1 MGIVL
6 ENEKMFANDSVQKKR
21 MMGEHL
27 GWFREMIKRKYFQ
40 NERKKC
46 ANHHEMIFL
55 LNERICFVK
64 NYRFL
69 QNKRFSNKLLKFIF
83 FEETN
88 FSNKVLKKIS
98 FYFTERKDFI
108 EQTI

>member
-1 MGIVL
+1 
-6 ENEKMFANDSVQKKR
+6 MFANDSVQKKR

-83 FEETN
+83 
-88 FSNKVLKKIS
+88 LKKQI
-98 FYFTERKDFI
+98 F
-108 EQTI
+108 QTRF

>member
-1 MGIVL
+1 
-6 ENEKMFANDSVQKKR
+6 

-64 NYRFL
+64 
-69 QNKRFSNKLLKFIF
+69 KLSFFTKQKIFEQTFKIYF

-108 EQTI
+108 EQTILKKH